1 MPPPPKAPASE
12 NRLQSDLST
21 ARPHASDEIPQLT
34 IAAGSAIIVASK
46 PWVPNSNQSDAGLSI
61 DTLTAAISKLQ
72 IESENYISDS
82 QENLGAPGSGR
93 DDDQEKHVVC
103 STAGATNIIEGNTQL
118 EDSAVDISRTQQL
131 GSQDTHIKSRV
142 WALPDPN
149 YRAIKSW
156 DTVSPD
162 YQAIE
167 LGDNPSPDYREIK
180 SWDNIPE
187 DDHAKAS
194 EDDLPKT
201 SDTASNTHN
210 HEVKFSIPPAK
221 APLQPKAAL
230 GTGPPDLLRATPIP
244 LHSKLTTQVPP
255 KNKITVAAI
264 QPLIAPNSKDIQTAG
279 SYVIP
284 PAFDPFK
291 YGRPSTTRADNSP
304 NIDGGYSRPIYGY
317 SANTEKRAI
326 SKEPRSIVIKNLPE
340 NSTFAMVS
348 LICKNTG
355 NIEIITL
362 FESLKKA
369 RVIFVH
375 SADADKFFNEA
386 GSGFSFE
393 YQSDRQKIRHTVK
406 VEMKYNINFLSSPT
420 HTLVT
425 KKKATRVVR
434 IVGCDRAG
442 LEYLVD
448 SNEDSNESLEE
459 LLLKLAGLYAY
470 SGVESRVEGATWRN
484 TEKGMLEAN
493 LIYSRIKDAC
503 CAIVALGQE
512 AELGQCTI
520 TYGKDP

>member
-1 MPPPPKAPASE
+1 M
-12 NRLQSDLST
+12 
-21 ARPHASDEIPQLT
+21 
-34 IAAGSAIIVASK
+34 VF
-46 PWVPNSNQSDAGLSI
+46 
-61 DTLTAAISKLQ
+61 
-72 IESENYISDS
+72 
-82 QENLGAPGSGR
+82 
-93 DDDQEKHVVC
+93 
-103 STAGATNIIEGNTQL
+103 STAGASNIIEGNTQL
-118 EDSAVDISRTQQL
+118 EDSAVDTSSTQQF
-131 GSQDTHIKSRV
+131 GFQDTHIKSRV

-156 DTVSPD
+156 DTISLGCP
-162 YQAIE
+162 AIE

-180 SWDNIPE
+180 SWDNISE

-201 SDTASNTHN
+201 SDTASNTRD

-221 APLQPKAAL
+221 APLQPKTAL
-230 GTGPPDLLRATPIP
+230 GTAPPDLLRATPIP

-255 KNKITVAAI
+255 KKKITIAAI
-264 QPLIAPNSKDIQTAG
+264 QPLIAPNSKDVQTAG

-291 YGRPSTTRADNSP
+291 YGRPSTTRADNSS

-317 SANTEKRAI
+317 SANTEKRVI

-362 FESLKKA
+362 FKSLKKA

-375 SADADKFFNEA
+375 SADADKFFSEA
-386 GSGFSFE
+386 GSGLSFE

-406 VEMKYNINFLSSPT
+406 VEMKYSINFLSAPT

-448 SNEDSNESLEE
+448 SNEDSNEPLEE